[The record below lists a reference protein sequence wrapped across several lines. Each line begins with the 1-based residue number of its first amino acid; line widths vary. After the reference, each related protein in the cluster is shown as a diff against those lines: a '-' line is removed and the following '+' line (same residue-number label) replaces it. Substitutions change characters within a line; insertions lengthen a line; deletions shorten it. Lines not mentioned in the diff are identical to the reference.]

1 MNRETDDK
9 EKSTNRLHILKD
21 KQVTPTFFAKQ
32 SDFRKWLQ
40 KNHKKETELL
50 VGFYKVGSGKPSMTW
65 SQSVDEAL
73 CFGWIDGV
81 RKSINKDSYQIRFTQ
96 RKPTSIWSANNIKK
110 IEELTKQKLMRPA
123 GLASFEK
130 RIESKSK
137 IYSYEKDEVELTPNL
152 KKQFKA
158 NKKAW
163 EYFQSLAPSY
173 RKVSKN
179 WVMSAKQ
186 ETTQI
191 KRLNQLISDSAEETN
206 QWKDN
211 KYKK

>member
-1 MNRETDDK
+1 MA
-9 EKSTNRLHILKD
+9 
-21 KQVTPTFFAKQ
+21 PTFFAKQ
-32 SDFRKWLQ
+32 SDFREWLQ
-40 KNHKKETELL
+40 KNHKRETELL
-50 VGFYKVGSGKPSMTW
+50 VGFYKVGSGKTSMTW

-81 RKSINKDSYQIRFTQ
+81 RKSIDKDSYQIRFTQ
-96 RKPTSIWSANNIKK
+96 RKPTSIWSAINIKK
-110 IEELTKQKLMRPA
+110 IGELTKQGFMQAA
-123 GLASFEK
+123 GLASFGK

-137 IYSYEKDEVELTPNL
+137 IYSYEKDEVEFTRDF

-173 RKVSKN
+173 RKVSTH

-186 ETTQI
+186 ESTKI
-191 KRLNQLISDSAEETN
+191 KRLNELIADSATGTN
-206 QWKDN
+206 KWKDN
-211 KYKK
+211 KYNKK

>member
-1 MNRETDDK
+1 MA
-9 EKSTNRLHILKD
+9 
-21 KQVTPTFFAKQ
+21 PTFFAKQ

-40 KNHKKETELL
+40 KNHKREIELL
-50 VGFYKVGSGKPSMTW
+50 VGFYKISSGKPSMTW
-65 SQSVDEAL
+65 SQSVNEAL

-81 RKSINKDSYQIRFTQ
+81 RKSIDKDSYQIRFTQ
-96 RKPTSIWSANNIKK
+96 RKATSIWSAINISK
-110 IEELTKQKLMRPA
+110 IEELTKQGLMRPA

-137 IYSYEKDEVELTPNL
+137 IYSYEKDKVELPLNF

-163 EYFQSLAPSY
+163 DYFQSLAASY
-173 RKVSKN
+173 RKVSAH
-179 WVMSAKQ
+179 WVVSAKQ
-186 ETTQI
+186 ETTKI
-191 KRLNQLISDSAEETN
+191 KRLNQLISDSAAGTN

>member
-1 MNRETDDK
+1 
-9 EKSTNRLHILKD
+9 LKD
-21 KQVTPTFFAKQ
+21 AQTIPTFFAKQ

-40 KNHKKETELL
+40 KNHKTETELL

-65 SQSVDEAL
+65 PESVDQAL

-81 RKSINKDSYQIRFTQ
+81 RKSIDKESYQIRFTK
-96 RKPTSIWSANNIKK
+96 RKANSIWSAINIKK
-110 IEELTKQKLMRPA
+110 IEALKKQGLMQPA

-130 RIESKSK
+130 RTESKSRL
-137 IYSYEKDEVELTPNL
+137 YSYEKDKVELPPNFE
-152 KKQFKA
+152 KQFKT

-163 EYFQSLAPSY
+163 DYFQSLAPSY
-173 RKVSKN
+173 RKVSTH
-179 WVMSAKQ
+179 WVMNAKQ
-186 ETTQI
+186 ETTRL
-191 KRLNQLISDSAEETN
+191 KRLNQLIAESATGTN